1 MHSHGMFRYYSTIR
15 EPESDIIHQTS
26 YIRHHTSDI
35 IRKMSWFY
43 LILAACCEII
53 FAGSLKLTQNFT
65 QLKWTVIFVA
75 FYVLSIVL
83 LNKAVQTIPI
93 GTAYAVWTG
102 IGAAGTV
109 LVGIWYYKE
118 PVHFWR
124 IFFLCTLI
132 LSIVGLKF
140 FSGEGQT
147 TSQALPE

>member
-1 MHSHGMFRYYSTIR
+1 M
-15 EPESDIIHQTS
+15 P
-26 YIRHHTSDI
+26 
-35 IRKMSWFY
+35 WFF
-43 LILAACCEII
+43 LLLAAGCEIA

-65 QLKWTVIFVA
+65 NLKWSAIFIL

-83 LNKAVQTIPI
+83 LNKAVQQIPI

-109 LVGIWYYKE
+109 LIGIFYFKE
-118 PVHFWR
+118 SYNFWR

-140 FSGEGQT
+140 VSEKP
-147 TSQALPE
+147 AH